1 MTVLSRARPGYE
13 DTGVQLGSFT
23 VRPTLDQSV
32 FDNTNVNGSGGTN
45 AGSWGERT
53 TGQVSAQSD
62 WSRNSLQANL
72 GFDHYS
78 YFDLPI
84 DNHTDWNVGLGGG
97 YTIAGGELKAAYSH
111 STYNQLGTEIGMAQS
126 EEPATN
132 TTDTGTVSYD
142 FNLGRITITPSID
155 FSAYRFGD
163 ITTNGVRTSQS
174 SLDRNVVAAGIV
186 TRYALTGGTGLL
198 LVTRGSSSNFINQPP
213 GTLSNDSV
221 SGMMLAGLDYQ
232 PESVWRYSFLVGFET
247 RSFSASQYGTR
258 TVPVLSAQVVWTPDA
273 KLTVTGDLTRTIE
286 DADTTG
292 NDGYVL
298 NQGRVVVDYE
308 LKNNVLLQG
317 RTTVQHVSYFQG
329 GSSQTNESVGGGVT
343 WLLNQHVRLSLD
355 DDYTSQN
362 SPGSTLLTAA
372 GPDMLSGAYT
382 QNIVML
388 TLHLAL

>member
-13 DTGVQLGSFT
+13 DNGVQLGSFT
-23 VRPTLDQSV
+23 IRPTLDQSI
-32 FDNTNVNGSGGTN
+32 FDNTNVNGSAGNN

-53 TGQVSAQSD
+53 TGQVTAQSD
-62 WSRNSLQANL
+62 WSRNSLQASA

-126 EEPATN
+126 QEPATD
-132 TTDTGTVSYD
+132 TTDTGTLSYD
-142 FNLGRITITPSID
+142 FNLGRVTITPSID

-163 ITTNGVRTSQS
+163 ITTNGVRTSQT

-186 TRYALTGGTGLL
+186 TRYELTGGTGLL
-198 LVTRGSSSNFINQPP
+198 LVTRGSSSNFINQAP
-213 GTLSNDSV
+213 GEISNDSV

-232 PESVWRYSFLVGFET
+232 PENVWRYSFLVGFET

-273 KLTVTGDLTRTIE
+273 KLTITGDLTRSIE

-298 NQGRVVVDYE
+298 NQGRLVLDYE

-317 RTTVQHVSYFQG
+317 RTTIQHVSYFQG
-329 GSSQTNESVGGGVT
+329 SSSQTNESVGGGVT

-355 DDYTSQN
+355 DDYTNQN

-372 GPDMLSGAYT
+372 GPDTLSGAYT